1 MLCYVKLYCIILNI
15 LSFEDEDNYEDDYDD
30 GKEDEDDDY
39 MKCAPKYSPLI

>member
-30 GKEDEDDDY
+30 VRR
-39 MKCAPKYSPLI
+39 MRMTII